1 MESEAAPLLA
11 RSTVDPV
18 GHRRGD
24 DDWLA
29 AAWADP
35 ATRVLVLEG
44 GEPGSYGWKAL
55 MAKQSRALVTTGRTR
70 ELVLTDPQHAP
81 EGERYLL
88 GSDGERA
95 YFAVRSTTDLA
106 ANPVAEPASLREVG
120 AVLNDHDTGLFTRA
134 IALANWN
141 ASHGFCPRCGAGTRI
156 EKAGHVRVCE
166 QEGTEQFPRMDPAV
180 IMLVH
185 RERDGREE
193 ALLGNNPN
201 WDAHRFSVLA
211 GFVDAGESLEQAVVR
226 EVAEEAGVVVDQP
239 RYVASQPW
247 PFPRSLMVGYTARAV
262 GQTERTD
269 DEIAETRWFTRPE
282 LAEAVH
288 SEEVVLPG
296 RVSIAR
302 TLIEHWY
309 GSELPG
315 GW

>member
-1 MESEAAPLLA
+1 MESEATPLLA
-11 RSTVDPV
+11 RSTVNPA

-35 ATRVLVLEG
+35 NTRVLVLEG
-44 GEPGSYGWKAL
+44 GEPGSYGWQAL
-55 MAKQSRALVTTGRTR
+55 MAKQSRALVTTGQTR
-70 ELVLTDPQHAP
+70 ELVLVDPQHAP
-81 EGERYLL
+81 AGERYLL

-95 YFAVRSTTDLA
+95 YFAVRSRQDLEP
-106 ANPVAEPASLREVG
+106 NPVAEPASLREVG
-120 AVLNDHDTGLFTRA
+120 TVLNDHDTGLFTRA

-141 ASHGFCPRCGAGTRI
+141 AGHVFCPRCGSRTRI

-166 QEGTEQFPRMDPAV
+166 EEGTEQFPRMDPAV

-193 ALLGNNPN
+193 CLLGNNPN

-211 GFVDAGESLEQAVVR
+211 GFVDAGESLEQAVIR
-226 EVAEEAGVVVDQP
+226 EVAEEAGVVVEDP
-239 RYVASQPW
+239 RYVSSQPW
-247 PFPRSLMVGYTARAV
+247 PFPRSLMMGYTARAV
-262 GQTERTD
+262 GETERTD
-269 DEIAETRWFTRPE
+269 DEIAETRWFTRAE

-288 SEEVVLPG
+288 TGEVVLPN
-296 RVSIAR
+296 RLSIAR

-309 GSELPG
+309 GAELPG

>member
-1 MESEAAPLLA
+1 METEATPLLA

-44 GEPGSYGWKAL
+44 GEPGSYGWQAL
-55 MAKQSRALVTTGRTR
+55 MAKQSRALVTTGQTR
-70 ELVLTDPQHAP
+70 ELVLVDPHHAP
-81 EGERYLL
+81 PGERYLL

-95 YFAVRSTTDLA
+95 YFAVRSHQELA

-120 AVLNDHDTGLFTRA
+120 AILSDHDTGLFTRA

-141 ASHGFCPRCGAGTRI
+141 ASHGFCPRCGSRTRI

-166 QEGTEQFPRMDPAV
+166 EEGTEQYPRMDPAV

-193 ALLGNNPN
+193 CLLGNNPH
-201 WDAHRFSVLA
+201 WDARRFSVLA
-211 GFVDAGESLEQAVVR
+211 GFVDAGESLEAAVIR
-226 EVAEEAGVVVDQP
+226 EVAEEAGVVVESP
-239 RYVASQPW
+239 RYLTSQPW
-247 PFPRSLMVGYTARAV
+247 PFPRSLMMGYTARAV
-262 GQTERTD
+262 GETERTD
-269 DEIAETRWFTRPE
+269 DEIAETRWFTRAA

-288 SEEVVLPG
+288 AEEVVLPG

-309 GSELPG
+309 GAELPG

>member
-1 MESEAAPLLA
+1 MESEATPLLA
-11 RSTVDPV
+11 RSTVNPA

-35 ATRVLVLEG
+35 NTRVLVLEG

-55 MAKQSRALVTTGRTR
+55 MAKQSRALVTTGQTR
-70 ELVLTDPQHAP
+70 ELVLLDPHHAP
-81 EGERYLL
+81 AGERYLL

-95 YFAVRSTTDLA
+95 YFAVRSHQDLEP
-106 ANPVAEPASLREVG
+106 NPVAEPASLREVG

-134 IALANWN
+134 VALANWN
-141 ASHGFCPRCGAGTRI
+141 ASHGFCPRCGARTRI

-166 QEGTEQFPRMDPAV
+166 EEGTEQFPRMDPAV

-185 RERDGREE
+185 RERDGQEE
-193 ALLGNNPN
+193 CLLGNNPN

-211 GFVDAGESLEQAVVR
+211 GFVDAGESLEQAVIR
-226 EVAEEAGVVVDQP
+226 EVAEEAGVVVEDP
-239 RYVASQPW
+239 RYLSSQPW
-247 PFPRSLMVGYTARAV
+247 PVPRSLMMGYTARAV
-262 GQTERTD
+262 GETERTD
-269 DEIAETRWFTRPE
+269 DEIAETRWFTRAE

-296 RVSIAR
+296 RLSIAR

-309 GSELPG
+309 GAELPG

>member
-1 MESEAAPLLA
+1 MDFDAVPALSRTA
-11 RSTVDPV
+11 VDPA

-24 DDWLA
+24 DEWLA
-29 AAWADP
+29 KAWADP
-35 ATRVLVLEG
+35 HTRVLVLEG

-70 ELVLTDPQHAP
+70 ELVLTTPGLAP

-95 YFAVRSTTDLA
+95 YFAVRSKQELA
-106 ANPVAEPASLREVG
+106 PVPVAEPASLREVG
-120 AVLNDHDTGLFTRA
+120 AVLDDHDTGLFTRA

-141 ASHGFCPRCGAGTRI
+141 ATHGFCPRCGSRTRI
-156 EKAGHVRVCE
+156 ERAGHVRVCE
-166 QEGTEQFPRMDPAV
+166 EEGTEQFPRMDPAV

-185 RERDGREE
+185 RESDGREE
-193 ALLGNNPN
+193 VLLGNNPN
-201 WDAHRFSVLA
+201 WSARRFSVLA
-211 GFVDAGESLEQAVVR
+211 GYVDAGESLEQAVIR
-226 EVAEEAGVVVDQP
+226 EVAEEAGVVVENP
-239 RYVASQPW
+239 RYLASQPW

-262 GQTERTD
+262 GETEATD
-269 DEIAETRWFTRPE
+269 DEIAETRWFTRSD
-282 LAEAVH
+282 LATAVE
-288 SEEVVLPG
+288 SGEVELPG

-309 GSELPG
+309 GGRLPG